1 VERKP
6 LTRDRT
12 VVEGVSPHTLAPGV
26 RDDDEAEESESEADE
41 TGIVG
46 SVFRVAKGQLKKLDG
61 GMEQYC
67 EIAARAAAKL
77 RKAKAT

>member
-1 VERKP
+1 M
-6 LTRDRT
+6 
-12 VVEGVSPHTLAPGV
+12 VEGVSPYTLAPGV
-26 RDDDEAEESESEADE
+26 RDDEETEESDSEDDE
-41 TGIVG
+41 TGVVG

-77 RKAKAT
+77 GKAKAT